1 MIIFLVIMFT
11 SGVMIIKMSRKAHFF
26 VFFAD
31 NSKVHLKD
39 LFEFFQKMIGLIGF
53 GVTVCKLS
61 KVEISKKC

>member
-1 MIIFLVIMFT
+1 MVIFLVIMFT
-11 SGVMIIKMSRKAHFF
+11 SGFMIIKMSKNGSFF

-61 KVEISKKC
+61 KVAIS